1 MGTWKKN
8 YISQNLGK
16 ILIEKN
22 FLSFFPVFPEIDL
35 EDMILQNFEKNPG
48 KLHYQTLITLVVIQ
62 YVKYEML

>member
-1 MGTWKKN
+1 MGTWEKN